1 MKQVGLIGLI
11 LNLLVVQ
18 IRSQT
23 QNALREEC
31 RVLGCGNCRDLAD
44 LGQTICCQGKD
55 NIQYECT
62 IFKLDH
68 PANFEI
74 LSAMHEKNFK

>member
-1 MKQVGLIGLI
+1 MKRVGLIGLI
-11 LNLLVVQ
+11 LNLLVLQ
-18 IRSQT
+18 IRSQI

-55 NIQYECT
+55 NMYIRGKKDTPICLCM
-62 IFKLDH
+62 I
-68 PANFEI
+68 
-74 LSAMHEKNFK
+74 